1 MHPICINII
10 IFLYVMF
17 IPYSLVFLERR
28 LSELQHY
35 PKPESEHEFNYVK
48 FQISV
53 AQGVKKMY
61 EEYRNNKWCQLQE
74 EATYIL
80 QVTNTSK

>member
-1 MHPICINII
+1 MHIICHSII
-10 IFLYVMF
+10 LYF
-17 IPYSLVFLERR
+17 PERR

-35 PKPESEHEFNYVK
+35 PVPESEHEFNHIK

-53 AQGVKKMY
+53 AKGVKKMY

-74 EATYIL
+74 EATHIL
-80 QVTNTSK
+80 QVT